1 MMGTTSAGLANGATR
16 LASLRVRPNGAAG
29 ADSNHGPAWQGLGG
43 LSLAFSEMGS
53 GRTDYLVGSV
63 QRFVALFDYPIAVLK
78 DVLQIGDIGVD
89 SVGQLLSFSKVLKD
103 LIAHHFML
111 YG

>member
-1 MMGTTSAGLANGATR
+1 MELPGLTATMAP
-16 LASLRVRPNGAAG
+16 LGKG
-29 ADSNHGPAWQGLGG
+29 WGG

-53 GRTDYLVGSV
+53 VRTDYLVGSV